1 MSQAFFVTGTGTDVG
16 KTFFSSLFMAKYAP
30 KYDFQYWKPIQ
41 TGLSEVDDTSFIQ
54 KVTNFEDRYFERP
67 IYGFAHASSP
77 HYAAKKESKQIDPK
91 FVLNQINARRHKRV
105 LIEGAGG
112 IFVPW
117 TDSFLGWQGIQ
128 QTNLKVVVVG
138 SSELGTIN
146 HTLMTLECLLNRYI
160 PVIGFY
166 LVGPKNELIE
176 DNQNT
181 IQRFSGAPCLG
192 HTSFPMQRLNPKE
205 FISYSETFFDVNGSV
220 INSVMDTEGD
230 EFVP

>member
-16 KTFFSSLFMAKYAP
+16 KTFFSSLFMAKYAR
-30 KYDFQYWKPIQ
+30 KYEYQYWKPIQ
-41 TGLSEVDDTSFIQ
+41 TGLSEVDDTSFIR
-54 KVTNFEDRYFERP
+54 KVTNFEDSFFQKP
-67 IYGFAHASSP
+67 IYGFSHASSP
-77 HYAAKKESKQIDPK
+77 HYAAKKESNEIDPK
-91 FVLNQINARRHKRV
+91 LVLYQINSQRHKRI

-117 TDSFLGWQGIQ
+117 TENFLGWQGIQ

-160 PVIGFY
+160 PVVGFY

-176 DNQNT
+176 DNQNI
-181 IQRFSGAPCLG
+181 IQKFGGAPCLG
-192 HTSFPMQRLNPKE
+192 HTSFPMQKLSPLE
-205 FISYSETFFDVNGSV
+205 FISYAESFFDTDRSV
-220 INSVMDTEGD
+220 INSIMDMEGD
-230 EFVP
+230 EFVF

>member
-1 MSQAFFVTGTGTDVG
+1 
-16 KTFFSSLFMAKYAP
+16 MAKYAP